1 MIKILDIIKKIKS
14 LNILE
19 KFSKVKTVKTVK
31 IIQTL
36 RKYLGSEF
44 SGCFFS
50 KFKKKEPDKI
60 IRPKIYAPI
69 TYWELSPE
77 EKKEICNGCG
87 SKDGLKVPNTFWG
100 LNIEEACNIHDY
112 MYNNGKTHY
121 DKLFADAM
129 FRLNLTVMIDA
140 KETFKD
146 KLFSIFRHYRAGTY
160 YIAVAK
166 YGNSSFWKDKERLS
180 PEDPMAFRIT
190 FTGEFRNL
198 EDLQN
203 EFTKEIIEN
212 LTKIENLDTIKEFK
226 EETLEVLDTMV
237 KDSLNLSK
245 KLK

>member
-1 MIKILDIIKKIKS
+1 MIRLLDIINKTKS
-14 LNILE
+14 QNILE
-19 KFSKVKTVKTVK
+19 KFSKVKKVL
-31 IIQTL
+31 TL
-36 RKYLGSEF
+36 RKYLGPKF

-50 KFKKKEPDKI
+50 KFKKKETKETPEI

-87 SKDGLKVPNTFWG
+87 AKNGLKVPDTFWG

-112 MYNNGKTHY
+112 MYNIGKTHY

-129 FRLNLTVMIDA
+129 FRLNLTVIIDA

-146 KLFSIFRHYRAGTY
+146 KLFSVLRHYRAGTY

-166 YGNSSFWKDKERLS
+166 YGNYSFWKDKERLS

-198 EDLQN
+198 EELQN

-212 LTKIENLDTIKEFK
+212 LTKIENLNTIKEFK

-245 KLK
+245 K

>member
-1 MIKILDIIKKIKS
+1 
-14 LNILE
+14 
-19 KFSKVKTVKTVK
+19 
-31 IIQTL
+31 
-36 RKYLGSEF
+36 
-44 SGCFFS
+44 
-50 KFKKKEPDKI
+50 
-60 IRPKIYAPI
+60 
-69 TYWELSPE
+69 
-77 EKKEICNGCG
+77 
-87 SKDGLKVPNTFWG
+87 
-100 LNIEEACNIHDY
+100 
-112 MYNNGKTHY
+112 MYSTGKTHY

-129 FRLNLTVMIDA
+129 FRLNLTVIIDA

-146 KLFSIFRHYRAGTY
+146 KLLSIFRHYRAGTY

-198 EDLQN
+198 EELQN

-237 KDSLNLSK
+237 KDSLNLNK
-245 KLK
+245 K

>member
-1 MIKILDIIKKIKS
+1 MIRLLDIINKTKS

-19 KFSKVKTVKTVK
+19 KFSKVKKIKTELN
-31 IIQTL
+31 L
-36 RKYLGSEF
+36 RKYLESKF

-50 KFKKKEPDKI
+50 KFKKKKTPEI

-87 SKDGLKVPNTFWG
+87 AKDGLKVPDTFWG
-100 LNIEEACNIHDY
+100 LNMEEACNIHDY
-112 MYNNGKTHY
+112 MYSTGKTHY

-129 FRLNLTVMIDA
+129 FRLNLTVIIDA

-146 KLFSIFRHYRAGTY
+146 KLLSVLRHYRAGTY

-166 YGNSSFWKDKERLS
+166 YGNYSFWKDKERLS

-190 FTGEFRNL
+190 FSGEFRNL
-198 EDLQN
+198 EELQN

-212 LTKIENLDTIKEFK
+212 LTKIENLNTIKEFK
-226 EETLEVLDTMV
+226 RGN
-237 KDSLNLSK
+237 SRSS
-245 KLK
+245 

>member
-1 MIKILDIIKKIKS
+1 MIRLLDIINKTKS

-19 KFSKVKTVKTVK
+19 KFSKVKKVL
-31 IIQTL
+31 TL
-36 RKYLGSEF
+36 KKYLGPEF
-44 SGCFFS
+44 SGGFGCFFS

-87 SKDGLKVPNTFWG
+87 AKNGLKVPDTFWG

-112 MYNNGKTHY
+112 MYNIGKTHY

-245 KLK
+245 K

>member
-1 MIKILDIIKKIKS
+1 MIRLLDIINKTKS
-14 LNILE
+14 L
-19 KFSKVKTVKTVK
+19 
-31 IIQTL
+31 
-36 RKYLGSEF
+36 GSGF

-50 KFKKKEPDKI
+50 KFNKKKTPEI

-87 SKDGLKVPNTFWG
+87 AKDGVKVPDTFWG

-112 MYNNGKTHY
+112 MYSTGKTYY

-129 FRLNLTVMIDA
+129 FRLNLTVIIDA

-146 KLFSIFRHYRAGTY
+146 KLLSILRHYRAGTY

-166 YGNSSFWKDKERLS
+166 YGNYSFWKDKERLS

-198 EDLQN
+198 EELQN

-212 LTKIENLDTIKEFK
+212 LTKIENLDY
-226 EETLEVLDTMV
+226 
-237 KDSLNLSK
+237 N
-245 KLK
+245 

>member
-1 MIKILDIIKKIKS
+1 MIRLLDIIKKIKS

-36 RKYLGSEF
+36 KKYLGSEF

-87 SKDGLKVPNTFWG
+87 AKDGLKVPDTFWG

-112 MYNNGKTHY
+112 MYNTGKTHY

-129 FRLNLTVMIDA
+129 FRLNLTVIIDA
-140 KETFKD
+140 KETFKE
-146 KLFSIFRHYRAGTY
+146 KLLSVLRHYRAGTY

-166 YGNSSFWKDKERLS
+166 YGNYSFWKDKERLS

-198 EDLQN
+198 EELQN

-245 KLK
+245 K

>member
-1 MIKILDIIKKIKS
+1 

-19 KFSKVKTVKTVK
+19 KFSKVKKAKT
-31 IIQTL
+31 ILTL
-36 RKYLGSEF
+36 KKYLGPKF

-50 KFKKKEPDKI
+50 KFKKKKTPEI

-198 EDLQN
+198 EYLPMHSQLPSISS
-203 EFTKEIIEN
+203 K
-212 LTKIENLDTIKEFK
+212 LS
-226 EETLEVLDTMV
+226 
-237 KDSLNLSK
+237 SLHVSLLSHI
-245 KLK
+245 LFHHQPVTYTS

>member
-50 KFKKKEPDKI
+50 KFKKKETPEI

-140 KETFKD
+140 KETIKD

-203 EFTKEIIEN
+203 EFAKEIIEN

-245 KLK
+245 K

>member
-198 EDLQN
+198 EELQN

-245 KLK
+245 K

>member
-1 MIKILDIIKKIKS
+1 MIRLLDIINKTKS

-19 KFSKVKTVKTVK
+19 KFSKVKKIKTELN
-31 IIQTL
+31 L
-36 RKYLGSEF
+36 RKYLEPKF

-50 KFKKKEPDKI
+50 KFKKKKTPEI

-198 EDLQN
+198 EELQN

-212 LTKIENLDTIKEFK
+212 LTKIENLDTIKDLK
-226 EETLEVLDTMV
+226 EETIEVLDTMV

-245 KLK
+245 K

>member
-1 MIKILDIIKKIKS
+1 MIRLLDIINKTKS

-19 KFSKVKTVKTVK
+19 KFSKVKTVETVK

-50 KFKKKEPDKI
+50 KFKKKKTPEI

-87 SKDGLKVPNTFWG
+87 AKNGLKVPDTFWG

-112 MYNNGKTHY
+112 MYNIGKTHY

-129 FRLNLTVMIDA
+129 FRLNLTVIIDA

-146 KLFSIFRHYRAGTY
+146 KLISVLRHYRAGTY

-166 YGNSSFWKDKERLS
+166 YGNYSFWKDKERLS

-198 EDLQN
+198 EELQN

-245 KLK
+245 K

>member
-1 MIKILDIIKKIKS
+1 MIRLLDIINKTKS

-19 KFSKVKTVKTVK
+19 KFSKVKKVL
-31 IIQTL
+31 TL
-36 RKYLGSEF
+36 RKYLGPKF
-44 SGCFFS
+44 SGGFGCFFS

-87 SKDGLKVPNTFWG
+87 SKDGLKVPDTFWG

-112 MYNNGKTHY
+112 MYNIGKTHY

-129 FRLNLTVMIDA
+129 FRLNLTVIIDA

-146 KLFSIFRHYRAGTY
+146 KLFSILRHYRAGTY

-198 EDLQN
+198 EELQN

-245 KLK
+245 K

>member
-1 MIKILDIIKKIKS
+1 MIRLLDIINKTKS
-14 LNILE
+14 L
-19 KFSKVKTVKTVK
+19 
-31 IIQTL
+31 
-36 RKYLGSEF
+36 GSGF

-50 KFKKKEPDKI
+50 KFKKKETSKTSEI

-87 SKDGLKVPNTFWG
+87 AKDGVKVPDTFWG

-112 MYNNGKTHY
+112 MYNIGKTHY

-129 FRLNLTVMIDA
+129 FRLNLTVIIDA

-146 KLFSIFRHYRAGTY
+146 KLLSVFRHYRAGTY

-198 EDLQN
+198 EELQN

-245 KLK
+245 K

>member
-1 MIKILDIIKKIKS
+1 MIRLLDIINKTKS

-19 KFSKVKTVKTVK
+19 KFSKVKKVITVPTTL
-31 IIQTL
+31 TL
-36 RKYLGSEF
+36 RKYLGPKF

-50 KFKKKEPDKI
+50 KFKKKKTPEI

-87 SKDGLKVPNTFWG
+87 AKDGLKVPDTFWG
-100 LNIEEACNIHDY
+100 LNMEEACNIHDY
-112 MYNNGKTHY
+112 MYSIGKTHY

-129 FRLNLTVMIDA
+129 FRLNLTVIIDA

-146 KLFSIFRHYRAGTY
+146 KLLSVLRHYRAGTY

-198 EDLQN
+198 EELQN

-226 EETLEVLDTMV
+226 RRN
-237 KDSLNLSK
+237 SRSS
-245 KLK
+245 

>member
-1 MIKILDIIKKIKS
+1 MIRLLDIINKTKS

-19 KFSKVKTVKTVK
+19 KFSKVKKVL
-31 IIQTL
+31 TL
-36 RKYLGSEF
+36 RKYLGPKF

-50 KFKKKEPDKI
+50 KFKKKETKETPEI

-87 SKDGLKVPNTFWG
+87 AKNGLKVPDTFWG

-112 MYNNGKTHY
+112 MYNIGKTHY

-129 FRLNLTVMIDA
+129 FRLNLTVIIDA

-146 KLFSIFRHYRAGTY
+146 KLFSVLRHYRAGTY

-166 YGNSSFWKDKERLS
+166 YGNYSFWKDKERLS

-212 LTKIENLDTIKEFK
+212 LTKIENLNTIKEFK

-245 KLK
+245 K

>member
-1 MIKILDIIKKIKS
+1 MIRLLDIINKTKS

-19 KFSKVKTVKTVK
+19 KFSKVKKVL
-31 IIQTL
+31 TL
-36 RKYLGSEF
+36 RKYLGPKF
-44 SGCFFS
+44 SGGFGCFFS
-50 KFKKKEPDKI
+50 KFKKKETPEI

-77 EKKEICNGCG
+77 DKKEICNGCG

-129 FRLNLTVMIDA
+129 FRLNLTVIIDA

-146 KLFSIFRHYRAGTY
+146 KLFSVLRHYRSGTY

-166 YGNSSFWKDKERLS
+166 YGNYSFWKDKERLS

-198 EDLQN
+198 EELQN
-203 EFTKEIIEN
+203 EFTKEIIKN
-212 LTKIENLDTIKEFK
+212 LTKIENLNTIKEFK
-226 EETLEVLDTMV
+226 G
-237 KDSLNLSK
+237 
-245 KLK
+245 KL

>member
-1 MIKILDIIKKIKS
+1 MIRLLDIINKTKS

-19 KFSKVKTVKTVK
+19 KFSKVKKVL
-31 IIQTL
+31 TL
-36 RKYLGSEF
+36 RKYLGPKF
-44 SGCFFS
+44 SGGFGCFFS

-77 EKKEICNGCG
+77 DKKEICNGCG
-87 SKDGLKVPNTFWG
+87 AKDGLKVPNTFWG

-129 FRLNLTVMIDA
+129 FRLNLTVIIDA

-146 KLFSIFRHYRAGTY
+146 KLFSILRHYRAGTY

-166 YGNSSFWKDKERLS
+166 YGNYSFWKDKERLS

-198 EDLQN
+198 EELQN
-203 EFTKEIIEN
+203 EFTKEIIKN

-245 KLK
+245 K

>member
-1 MIKILDIIKKIKS
+1 MIRLLDIINKTKS

-19 KFSKVKTVKTVK
+19 KFSKVKTELN
-31 IIQTL
+31 L
-36 RKYLGSEF
+36 RKCLEPKF
-44 SGCFFS
+44 SGGFGCFFS

-87 SKDGLKVPNTFWG
+87 AKDGLKVPDTFWG
-100 LNIEEACNIHDY
+100 LNMEEACNIHDY
-112 MYNNGKTHY
+112 MYSIGKTHY

-129 FRLNLTVMIDA
+129 FRLNLTVIIDA

-146 KLFSIFRHYRAGTY
+146 KLFSILRHYRAGTY

-245 KLK
+245 K

>member
-1 MIKILDIIKKIKS
+1 MIRLLDIINKTKS

-19 KFSKVKTVKTVK
+19 KFSKVKKVITVQTTL
-31 IIQTL
+31 TL
-36 RKYLGSEF
+36 RKYLG

-50 KFKKKEPDKI
+50 KFKKKKTPEI

-87 SKDGLKVPNTFWG
+87 AKDGLKVPDTFWG
-100 LNIEEACNIHDY
+100 LNMEEACNIHDY
-112 MYNNGKTHY
+112 MYSTGKTHY

-129 FRLNLTVMIDA
+129 FRLNLTVIIDA

-146 KLFSIFRHYRAGTY
+146 KLLSIFRHYRAGTY

-190 FTGEFRNL
+190 FNGEFRNL
-198 EDLQN
+198 EELQN

-212 LTKIENLDTIKEFK
+212 LTKIENLNTIKEFK

-245 KLK
+245 K

>member
-1 MIKILDIIKKIKS
+1 MIKILDIINKTKS

-19 KFSKVKTVKTVK
+19 KFSKVKTELN
-31 IIQTL
+31 L
-36 RKYLGSEF
+36 RKYLEPKF
-44 SGCFFS
+44 SGGFGCFFS
-50 KFKKKEPDKI
+50 KFKKKKTPEI

-87 SKDGLKVPNTFWG
+87 AKDGLKVPDTFWG
-100 LNIEEACNIHDY
+100 LNMEEACNIHDY
-112 MYNNGKTHY
+112 MYSTGKTHY

-129 FRLNLTVMIDA
+129 FRLNLTVIIDA

-146 KLFSIFRHYRAGTY
+146 KLFSILRHYRAGTY

-166 YGNSSFWKDKERLS
+166 YGNYSFWKDKERLS

-212 LTKIENLDTIKEFK
+212 LTKIENLDTIKDLK

-245 KLK
+245 K

>member
-1 MIKILDIIKKIKS
+1 MIRLLDIINKTKS

-87 SKDGLKVPNTFWG
+87 AKDGVKVPDTFWG

-112 MYNNGKTHY
+112 MYNTGKTHY

-129 FRLNLTVMIDA
+129 FRLNLTVIIDA

-146 KLFSIFRHYRAGTY
+146 KLLSILRHYRAGTY

-166 YGNSSFWKDKERLS
+166 YGNYSFWKDKERLS

-190 FTGEFRNL
+190 FSGEFRNL
-198 EDLQN
+198 EELQN

-226 EETLEVLDTMV
+226 EETLEVLDTMI

-245 KLK
+245 K

>member
-1 MIKILDIIKKIKS
+1 MINSNIIKSILD
-14 LNILE
+14 
-19 KFSKVKTVKTVK
+19 TVK
-31 IIQTL
+31 I
-36 RKYLGSEF
+36 
-44 SGCFFS
+44 
-50 KFKKKEPDKI
+50 KKPILKSNPKPNP

-69 TYWELSPE
+69 SYWELSPA
-77 EKKEICNGCG
+77 EKEQLCNGCG
-87 SKDGLKVPNTFWG
+87 AKNGLKVPGTFWG

-112 MYNNGKTHY
+112 MYYIGKTHY
-121 DKLFADAM
+121 DKLFADAI
-129 FRLNLTVMIDA
+129 FRLNLTVIIDS
-140 KETFKD
+140 KESFLNRT
-146 KLFSIFRHYRAGTY
+146 LNLFRHHRAGKY

-166 YGNSSFWKDKERLS
+166 YGNSAFWVDKERLS

-245 KLK
+245 K

>member
-1 MIKILDIIKKIKS
+1 MIRLLDIINKTKS

-19 KFSKVKTVKTVK
+19 KFSKVKKVQTLL
-31 IIQTL
+31 TL
-36 RKYLGSEF
+36 RKYLGPKF

-50 KFKKKEPDKI
+50 KFKKKETKETPEI

-87 SKDGLKVPNTFWG
+87 AKDGLKVPDTFWG
-100 LNIEEACNIHDY
+100 LNMEEACNIHDY
-112 MYNNGKTHY
+112 MYSTGKTHY

-129 FRLNLTVMIDA
+129 FRLNLTVIIDA

-146 KLFSIFRHYRAGTY
+146 KLFSILRHYRAGTY

-166 YGNSSFWKDKERLS
+166 YGNHSFWKDKERLS

-198 EDLQN
+198 EELQN

-245 KLK
+245 K

>member
-1 MIKILDIIKKIKS
+1 MIRLLDIINKTKS

-19 KFSKVKTVKTVK
+19 KFSKVKKVKTELN
-31 IIQTL
+31 L
-36 RKYLGSEF
+36 RKYLEPKF

-50 KFKKKEPDKI
+50 KFKKKKTPEI

-87 SKDGLKVPNTFWG
+87 AKDGLKVPDTFWG
-100 LNIEEACNIHDY
+100 LNMEEACNIHDY
-112 MYNNGKTHY
+112 MYSTGKTHY

-129 FRLNLTVMIDA
+129 FRLNLTVIIDA

-146 KLFSIFRHYRAGTY
+146 KLLSIFRHYRAGTY

-198 EDLQN
+198 EELQN

-226 EETLEVLDTMV
+226 RRN
-237 KDSLNLSK
+237 SRSS
-245 KLK
+245 

>member
-1 MIKILDIIKKIKS
+1 MIRLLDIINKTKS

-19 KFSKVKTVKTVK
+19 KFSKVKKVLT
-31 IIQTL
+31 IQTLLTL
-36 RKYLGSEF
+36 RKYLGPKF

-50 KFKKKEPDKI
+50 KFKKKETPEI

-87 SKDGLKVPNTFWG
+87 AKDGLKVPDTFWG
-100 LNIEEACNIHDY
+100 LNMEEACNIHDY
-112 MYNNGKTHY
+112 MYSTGKTHY

-129 FRLNLTVMIDA
+129 FRLNLTVIIDA

-146 KLFSIFRHYRAGTY
+146 KLLSILRHYRAGTY

-166 YGNSSFWKDKERLS
+166 YGNYSFWKDKERLS

-190 FTGEFRNL
+190 FSGEFRNL
-198 EDLQN
+198 EELQN

-226 EETLEVLDTMV
+226 RGN
-237 KDSLNLSK
+237 SRSS
-245 KLK
+245 

>member
-1 MIKILDIIKKIKS
+1 MIRLLDIINKTKS

-19 KFSKVKTVKTVK
+19 KFSKVKKVL
-31 IIQTL
+31 TL
-36 RKYLGSEF
+36 KKYLGPKF
-44 SGCFFS
+44 SGGFGCFFS
-50 KFKKKEPDKI
+50 KFKKKKTPEI

-87 SKDGLKVPNTFWG
+87 AKNGLKVPDTFWG

-112 MYNNGKTHY
+112 MYNIGKTHY

-212 LTKIENLDTIKEFK
+212 LTKIENLDTIKELK
-226 EETLEVLDTMV
+226 
-237 KDSLNLSK
+237 K
-245 KLK
+245 KL

>member
-1 MIKILDIIKKIKS
+1 MIRLLDIINKTKS

-19 KFSKVKTVKTVK
+19 KFSKVKKVLTV
-31 IIQTL
+31 QTL
-36 RKYLGSEF
+36 RTLKKYLGPKF

-50 KFKKKEPDKI
+50 KFKKKKTPEI

-87 SKDGLKVPNTFWG
+87 AKDGLKVPDTFWG
-100 LNIEEACNIHDY
+100 LNMEEACNIHDY
-112 MYNNGKTHY
+112 MYSTGKTHY

-129 FRLNLTVMIDA
+129 FRLNLTVIIDA

-146 KLFSIFRHYRAGTY
+146 KLLSIFRHYRAGTY

-190 FTGEFRNL
+190 FSGEFRNL
-198 EDLQN
+198 EELQN

-212 LTKIENLDTIKEFK
+212 LTKIKNLDTK
-226 EETLEVLDTMV
+226 
-237 KDSLNLSK
+237 
-245 KLK
+245 